1 VIINGLVKIFSR
13 SATHYLALKVLLKM
27 ENTRKQQFLPGMNH
41 MLVLMTTSR
50 QYRQHLHIET
60 DKIMAH
66 HPLVVVNANEVKK
79 VVHDLLV
86 M

>member
-1 VIINGLVKIFSR
+1 
-13 SATHYLALKVLLKM
+13 
-27 ENTRKQQFLPGMNH
+27 MNH

-50 QYRQHLHIET
+50 QYRQHLQKET

-66 HPLVVVNANEVKK
+66 HPLVVVNTNEVEQ
-79 VVHDLLV
+79 VVHALLV

>member
-1 VIINGLVKIFSR
+1 
-13 SATHYLALKVLLKM
+13 M
-27 ENTRKQQFLPGMNH
+27 ENTRKRQFLPGMNH

-50 QYRQHLHIET
+50 QYRQHLQKET

-66 HPLVVVNANEVKK
+66 HPLVVVNTNEVEQ
-79 VVHDLLV
+79 VVHALLV

>member
-1 VIINGLVKIFSR
+1 MIINRQVKIFSR
-13 SATHYLALKVLLKM
+13 LATHYLALKVLLKM
-27 ENTRKQQFLPGMNH
+27 ENTRKRQFLPGMNH

-50 QYRQHLHIET
+50 QYRQHLHKET